1 MIKMNIVCMSIFTI
15 IKDVNQDCR
24 LSNKINDTKFTE
36 GRKIDPE
43 VTRVAEW
50 HPTIDKCILSMYD
63 NMISIIPKDEKEFYV
78 DQLIIKICSEID
90 ENETTYDKCN
100 YNKRIMNKNKIQQ
113 GLQLDNHLSSLLYLS
128 DYYRIHFVLVKD
140 GIYYK
145 TCILPYPKIYLHCKD
160 DHYRISTETI
170 TDVIKEVSIFSK
182 DLSHFR
188 IINNLNLRNL
198 NIYKTDLKA
207 ISTYNLS
214 QLVQLAT
221 ENKINHK
228 KDGKALKK
236 AELYDKIS
244 LKKIISGM

>member
-1 MIKMNIVCMSIFTI
+1 M
-15 IKDVNQDCR
+15 
-24 LSNKINDTKFTE
+24 
-36 GRKIDPE
+36 
-43 VTRVAEW
+43 
-50 HPTIDKCILSMYD
+50 
-63 NMISIIPKDEKEFYV
+63 
-78 DQLIIKICSEID
+78 
-90 ENETTYDKCN
+90 
-100 YNKRIMNKNKIQQ
+100 
-113 GLQLDNHLSSLLYLS
+113 
-128 DYYRIHFVLVKD
+128 
-140 GIYYK
+140 
-145 TCILPYPKIYLHCKD
+145 
-160 DHYRISTETI
+160 
-170 TDVIKEVSIFSK
+170 IKEVSIFSK